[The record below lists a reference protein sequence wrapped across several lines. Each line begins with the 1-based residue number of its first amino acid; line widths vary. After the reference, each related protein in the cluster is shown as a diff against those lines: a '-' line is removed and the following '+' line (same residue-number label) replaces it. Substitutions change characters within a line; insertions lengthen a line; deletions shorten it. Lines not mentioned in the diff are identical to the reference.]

1 MNDMINERDK
11 EFANEFSRF
20 VNGKMCSASKVGAEF
35 ANDHRFLVNEK
46 FKVMMAFMEQLAIN
60 YQKGYYDLRN
70 EWACTLAHAAIEALR
85 EQQLYYPSS
94 SEYSPNKQCSY
105 DKQIDYT
112 TVGGA
117 VQAISALFTGRQE
130 EGCHLPMRLLHRQSP
145 LVCIGRSAGRQ

>member
-46 FKVMMAFMEQLAIN
+46 FKVMMAFMEQ
-60 YQKGYYDLRN
+60 KGYYDLRN

-94 SEYSPNKQCSY
+94 SEYSPNK
-105 DKQIDYT
+105 
-112 TVGGA
+112 
-117 VQAISALFTGRQE
+117 
-130 EGCHLPMRLLHRQSP
+130 
-145 LVCIGRSAGRQ
+145 

>member
-60 YQKGYYDLRN
+60 YQKGYYALRN

-85 EQQLYYPSS
+85 EQQLYHPSS
-94 SEYSPNKQCSY
+94 PEYSPNK
-105 DKQIDYT
+105 
-112 TVGGA
+112 
-117 VQAISALFTGRQE
+117 
-130 EGCHLPMRLLHRQSP
+130 
-145 LVCIGRSAGRQ
+145 

>member
-20 VNGKMCSASKVGAEF
+20 VNGKMGSASKVGAEF

-46 FKVMMAFMEQLAIN
+46 FKVMMAFMEQLAVN
-60 YQKGYYDLRN
+60 YKKGYYDPRN

-94 SEYSPNKQCSY
+94 PEYS
-105 DKQIDYT
+105 
-112 TVGGA
+112 
-117 VQAISALFTGRQE
+117 
-130 EGCHLPMRLLHRQSP
+130 
-145 LVCIGRSAGRQ
+145 LVCVLINQKNTVKTKKGLCVLYIIECH

>member
-11 EFANEFSRF
+11 EFATEFSRF
-20 VNGKMCSASKVGAEF
+20 VNGKMDSASKLGAEF

-85 EQQLYYPSS
+85 EQQLYDPSS
-94 SEYSPNKQCSY
+94 PEYSPNK
-105 DKQIDYT
+105 
-112 TVGGA
+112 
-117 VQAISALFTGRQE
+117 
-130 EGCHLPMRLLHRQSP
+130 
-145 LVCIGRSAGRQ
+145 

>member
-1 MNDMINERDK
+1 MTSQFLALSVSMSELLIARKINSLDEVVKASRIGKKKKFHNLIRTDMNDMINERDK
-11 EFANEFSRF
+11 EFANEFSHF

-94 SEYSPNKQCSY
+94 SEYSPNK
-105 DKQIDYT
+105 
-112 TVGGA
+112 
-117 VQAISALFTGRQE
+117 
-130 EGCHLPMRLLHRQSP
+130 
-145 LVCIGRSAGRQ
+145 

>member
-1 MNDMINERDK
+1 MPELLIARKINSLDEVVKASRIGKKKKFHNLIRTDMNDMINERDK

-46 FKVMMAFMEQLAIN
+46 FKVMMAFMEQLAVN

-94 SEYSPNKQCSY
+94 PDYSPNK
-105 DKQIDYT
+105 
-112 TVGGA
+112 
-117 VQAISALFTGRQE
+117 
-130 EGCHLPMRLLHRQSP
+130 
-145 LVCIGRSAGRQ
+145 